1 VNPPTLLHHAFE
13 QACARLPDKPALVC
27 ASGRWRYAELHAQ
40 VRVWAARLGAAGVQP
55 GDRVVLALESDAPYA
70 AALHAVL
77 SCGAVFVPLSPT
89 TRLERLAF
97 VLGDTEAAVLVAEPR
112 FAAGDEADLRARC
125 PGLRAVLRADT
136 DAGAGARAALAP
148 GPCAPASRIDQDL
161 AAILYTSGS
170 TGRPKGV
177 MLTHHNMLSAWRS
190 VQAYLG
196 LREDDVIG
204 LALPPTFS
212 YGLYHLLMGLGL
224 GATVVLERQAAFP
237 LKVAQTIER
246 ERVTVFPGVPTLFSA
261 LLGLPQLAQIDHAA
275 LRLLSN
281 AAAALPQALV
291 PRVRAAWPQA
301 RFFSMYGMTE
311 CKRISYLPP
320 EELERRPG
328 SVGRGLPNQEHWLV
342 DEAGRRLPPGSC
354 GELVV
359 RGSHV
364 MRGYWRRPEET
375 AQRLRPAPPPGVEG
389 EQVLHTGDL
398 FRSDDEG
405 YLYFVARLDDII
417 KTRGEKV
424 APREVEEAIHQVPG
438 VIACAV
444 IGVPDPLLGEAVKAF
459 VTLEANATTSARDIV
474 RHCQATLE
482 GYMVPKHVDV
492 VEALPVTESGKVR
505 HAALRSAA
513 DLGHSTHG

>member
-1 VNPPTLLHHAFE
+1 
-13 QACARLPDKPALVC
+13 
-27 ASGRWRYAELHAQ
+27 
-40 VRVWAARLGAAGVQP
+40 
-55 GDRVVLALESDAPYA
+55 VLTLESDAPYA

-112 FAAGDEADLRARC
+112 FAPSDETDLRVRC
-125 PGLRAVLRADT
+125 PALRAVLRADSGDDSDRGGAAEPPEQAAVPGAVPAP
-136 DAGAGARAALAP
+136 DAV
-148 GPCAPASRIDQDL
+148 IDQDL

-177 MLTHHNMLSAWRS
+177 MLTHLNMLSAWRS

-237 LKVAQTIER
+237 LKVAQMIER
-246 ERVTVFPGVPTLFSA
+246 ERVTVFPAVPTLFSA
-261 LLGLPQLAQIDHAA
+261 LLGLPQLGQLDHAA
-275 LRLLSN
+275 LRLVSN
-281 AAAALPQALV
+281 AAAALPEVLV
-291 PRVRAAWPQA
+291 PRVRAAWPKA

-311 CKRISYLPP
+311 CKRISFLPP

-342 DEAGRRLPPGSC
+342 DEAGRRLPNGGC

-375 AQRLRPAPPPGVEG
+375 AQRLRPAAPSGTEG
-389 EQVLHTGDL
+389 ELALHTGDL
-398 FRSDDEG
+398 FRTDDEG

-424 APREVEEAIHQVPG
+424 APREVEDVIHQMPG
-438 VIACAV
+438 VTGCAV
-444 IGVPDPLLGEAVKAF
+444 VGVPDPLLGEAVKAF
-459 VTLEANATTSARDIV
+459 VTLEANAATSARDIV
-474 RHCQATLE
+474 RYCQAALE
-482 GYMVPKHVDV
+482 SYMVPKHVDV

-513 DLGHSTHG
+513 DPGHSTHA